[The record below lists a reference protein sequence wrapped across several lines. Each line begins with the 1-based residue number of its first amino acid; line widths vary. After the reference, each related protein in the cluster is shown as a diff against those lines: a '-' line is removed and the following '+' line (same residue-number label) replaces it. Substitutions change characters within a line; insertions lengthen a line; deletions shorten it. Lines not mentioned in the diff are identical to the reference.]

1 MRRLA
6 LGLAL
11 VATAPAAATPAR
23 VPQPADPT
31 AVVVLVPGSGFNG
44 AGVANAAR
52 MSFREDVW
60 RRWGFRTAVASYRRG
75 RAGLVDVTRRVR
87 SLSAAFPD
95 LPLCVYGESSGGT
108 WALLVAA
115 RSGDVDCA
123 VVLAAP
129 TDQET
134 LAASADGPARHLGG
148 DVWPRYFGP
157 PEDDDYYEPLDV
169 WTELVPAVPL
179 FLAYSAG
186 DRIVPV
192 QQGRIFADALGLDVQ
207 VLGRGRHQFVHA
219 QVDPL
224 DFVTA
229 RRAARALVDGV
240 VLSPPPPAA
249 R

>member
-1 MRRLA
+1 MRRLV

-11 VATAPAAATPAR
+11 VLAPSAGAAT
-23 VPQPADPT
+23 VPVRQPADPS

-44 AGVANAAR
+44 ARVSNAER
-52 MSFREDVW
+52 MSFREADW

-75 RAGLVDVTRRVR
+75 RAGLVDVTHRVR
-87 SLSAAFPD
+87 SLANAFPG

-115 RSGDVDCA
+115 RSGVVDCA

-134 LAASADGPARHLGG
+134 LAASREGPARHLGG
-148 DVWPRYFGP
+148 DVWPRYFGSSTS
-157 PEDDDYYEPLDV
+157 DDYYEPLDV
-169 WTELVPAVPL
+169 WTRLQPTVPL
-179 FLAYSAG
+179 FMAYSIG
-186 DRIVPV
+186 DRIVPA
-192 QQGRIFADALGLDVQ
+192 QQGEVFADAVPGLEIQ
-207 VLGRGRHQFVHA
+207 VLGKGRHQFVHA

-229 RRAARALVDGV
+229 RRRARALVHATV
-240 VLSPPPPAA
+240 SAT